1 LKKRSLGVLF
11 LSVAVAPAATAYE
24 GFGSVT
30 RGADDCP
37 SGPPTT
43 YTVTSLA
50 NSGAGTLREALSG
63 SCRKIVFG
71 VGGTITLTSTLL
83 IQRSYLTIDGST
95 APPPGITVFSPNIR
109 FSVEPGSSSGPVS
122 DIIIQH
128 LRLRGEP
135 SGADDLMELD
145 GSVNPIRRVVLDHNT
160 LVGAGDGNYD
170 IYGTVSDVTISWNL
184 TMDAEQGHHFSLE
197 TPPNRERVSIHHN
210 VYARLNERQ
219 PRMRYDNMQVDIVNN
234 VVYGWGWYN
243 SGGRGLSL
251 PTDPGYHPTIN
262 VEDNYYHFVP
272 GLAGGDADD
281 AVEFNSSTHPGSVYF
296 DGNIFPS
303 AENDDV
309 STSPRIQIPP
319 FAEVTHFA
327 ANTLGDTVVPCVG
340 MKYPTPQE
348 TLLLQQISQA
358 IGGSGGVCTTG
369 GPALSIGDV
378 SVLEGDFGTTQ
389 ATLTVSTTPA
399 ATVPVV
405 VAWATANGTATSPSD
420 YAAASGTL
428 TIPVGGTGSIG
439 VTVNGDA
446 SLEPPETFMVNLSG
460 PAGATIADGQGVVT
474 IANDEPLLEASHGF
488 SLRLALAAAGGA
500 PGTEFLSL
508 LQQPRSSYEVMLDE
522 ASGDLV
528 PGLRLDR
535 MASDNVTVV
544 QGSAAVSGLGAG
556 RSLRWQ
562 NTTASVVSNQFLRV
576 SAGACGSSCGS
587 DDRYRLRV
595 YDTTYRVS
603 RFNSSGGQVTV
614 LILHNTSNDVVPG
627 TAWFWGT
634 SGALLGS
641 ATFNLQPRQSSTITA
656 SSVPGVAGQS
666 GSITITHAGRHG
678 SLVGKA
684 VALEQA
690 TGFAFDTP
698 LESRSR

>member
-1 LKKRSLGVLF
+1 MKRSLGTL
-11 LSVAVAPAATAYE
+11 LLAVAVAPVASAYE

-30 RGADDCP
+30 QGAASCP

-50 NSGAGTLREALSG
+50 NSGTGTLRDALSTN
-63 SCRKIVFG
+63 CRHIVFG
-71 VGGTITLTSTLL
+71 VSGTITLTSTLL
-83 IQRSYLTIDGST
+83 IQRSYLTIDGDT

-122 DIIIQH
+122 DIIIRH

-145 GSVNPIRRVVLDHNT
+145 GSVNPIRRVILDHNT

-219 PRMRYDNMQVDIVNN
+219 PRMRYDNLQVDIVNN
-234 VVYGWGWYN
+234 VIYGWGWYN

-251 PTDPGYHPTIN
+251 PTDPGYQPTIN

-272 GLAGGDADD
+272 GLPGGDADD
-281 AVEFNSSTHPGSVYF
+281 AVEFNSATHPGDVYF
-296 DGNIFPS
+296 DGNIFPA

-309 STSPRIQIPP
+309 STSPRITIPS

-327 ANTLGDTVVPCVG
+327 ANTLGNTVVPCVG

-348 TLLLQQISQA
+348 TALLQQISQA
-358 IGGSGGVCTTG
+358 IGGSGAACTSG
-369 GPALSIGDV
+369 GSSLAVGDV
-378 SVLEGDFGTTQ
+378 TVMEGDAGSTQ
-389 ATLTVSTTPA
+389 ATLAVTVSPA

-405 VAWATANGTATSPSD
+405 VNWATANGTATSPAD
-420 YAAASGTL
+420 YVASSGVL
-428 TIPVGGTGSIG
+428 TIPAAGSGTIP
-439 VTVNGDA
+439 VIVNGEGT
-446 SLEPPETFMVNLSG
+446 LEPPETFMVNLSS
-460 PAGATIADGQGVVT
+460 PVGASIADGQGVVT
-474 IANDEPLLEASHGF
+474 IANDESVLEASHGS
-488 SLRLALAAAGGA
+488 SLRLDLAAAGGA

-508 LQQPRSSYEVMLDE
+508 LQLPRSSYEVVLDE

-535 MASDNVTVV
+535 MGLDLASVV
-544 QGSAAVSGLGAG
+544 QTSVPVSGLGAS

-562 NTTASVVSNQFLRV
+562 NTGATAVANQFLRV
-576 SAGACGSSCGS
+576 SAGACGLNCGT
-587 DDRYRLRV
+587 DDRYRVRV
-595 YDTTYRVS
+595 YETTYRIP
-603 RFNSSGGQVTV
+603 RFSNAGGQATV
-614 LILHNTSNDVVPG
+614 VILHNFSTDTVPG
-627 TAWFWGT
+627 TVWFWGA
-634 SGALLGS
+634 SGTLLGS
-641 ATFNLQPRQSSTITA
+641 TTFNLPPRQSTTIATA
-656 SSVPGVAGQS
+656 NVNGVANQS
-666 GSITITHAGRHG
+666 GSITVTHAGRHA
-678 SLVGKA
+678 SLAGKA
-684 VALEQA
+684 VSVEQA

-698 LESRSR
+698 MELRRR